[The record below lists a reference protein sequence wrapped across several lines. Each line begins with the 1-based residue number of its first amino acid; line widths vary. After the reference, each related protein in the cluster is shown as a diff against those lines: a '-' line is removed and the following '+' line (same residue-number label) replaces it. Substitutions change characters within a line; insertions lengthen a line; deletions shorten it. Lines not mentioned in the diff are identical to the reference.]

1 MRITLRNIHKHYKNV
16 RANDG
21 IDLDIQEGTI
31 HGILG
36 ENGAGKS
43 TLMKILAGYVQK
55 TDGTILLDGRDVE
68 YVGPGQATQYGIG
81 MLYQDPLDFPQLS
94 VIENFMMGESHGILE
109 REALHRR
116 RLEALCG
123 TLGFYLDPDAQ
134 VQSLTV
140 GERHQLELVR
150 LMALGVEVL
159 ILDEPTT
166 GISNLQK
173 RVLFEALRKLADQ
186 KKTVLLVSHKLEDVE
201 ALCDRLTVLR
211 HGKVVGETDSP
222 FNTEDVLKWM
232 FGTLPPPPPCC
243 GTAPGQVT
251 LALEAVSGQGG
262 RAGLH
267 PCHVVIRRGEVIGLA
282 GLEGSG
288 QGLFL
293 RLAAGL
299 NRPES
304 GSIRVLDQTM
314 TGRDYHAFNR
324 CGVTFLP
331 TARLE
336 EGLIPGLTITEHFAL
351 KQRKGILV
359 HWSNAR
365 GQALKRIDQFK
376 IMGRPSLRV
385 ESLSGGNQQRL
396 LLALMP
402 TDPLILLLE
411 YPTRGLDM
419 ESVHWV
425 WRHLTSYAACGTSIV
440 FSSTELD
447 EILQVADRVLVFF
460 NGALVKDVKTRDTS
474 LNELG
479 QAIAGKGS

>member
-1 MRITLRNIHKHYKNV
+1 MRITLRDIHKHYKNV

-21 IDLDIQEGTI
+21 INLDLHEGTI

-43 TLMKILAGYVQK
+43 TLMKILAGYVRR
-55 TDGTILLDGRDVE
+55 TGGTILLDKREVE
-68 YVGPGQATQYGIG
+68 YEGPGQATQYGIG

-109 REALHRR
+109 RETVHRH
-116 RLEALCG
+116 RLEELTG
-123 TLGFYLDPDAQ
+123 SLGFHLDPDAQ
-134 VQSLTV
+134 VRSLTV

-173 RVLFEALRKLADQ
+173 RVLFDALRKLADQ

-211 HGKVVGETDSP
+211 QGKVIGEMDSP

-232 FGTLPPPPPCC
+232 FGTLPPPPPCSD
-243 GTAPGQVT
+243 TEPGQVT
-251 LALEAVSGQGG
+251 LAMEAVSCPGG
-262 RAGLH
+262 RAGLR
-267 PCHVVIRRGEVIGLA
+267 PCDVVIRRGEVVGLA

-299 NRPES
+299 NRPER
-304 GSIRVLDQTM
+304 GSVRVLEKTM
-314 TGRDYHAFNR
+314 TGRDYHDFKR

-331 TARLE
+331 SARLE
-336 EGLIPGLTITEHFAL
+336 EGLVPGLNITEHFAL
-351 KQRKGILV
+351 KQQKGILI
-359 HWSNAR
+359 HWLNAR
-365 GQALKRIDQFK
+365 RQAMERIDRFR
-376 IMGRPSLRV
+376 IMGSPTIRV

-402 TDPLILLLE
+402 SDPLILLLE
-411 YPTRGLDM
+411 HPTRGLDM

-425 WRHLTSYAACGTSIV
+425 WQHLMSYAARGTSIV
-440 FSSTELD
+440 FSSTEID

-460 NGALVKDVKTRDTS
+460 NGTLVKDVKTCDTS

-479 QAIAGKGS
+479 QAIAGKG